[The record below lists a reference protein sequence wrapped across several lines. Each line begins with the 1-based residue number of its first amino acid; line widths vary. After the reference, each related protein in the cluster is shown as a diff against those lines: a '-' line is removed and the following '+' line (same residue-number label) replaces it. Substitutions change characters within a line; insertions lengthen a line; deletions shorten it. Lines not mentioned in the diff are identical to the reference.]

1 MNNETVFFN
10 PGDAIAN
17 SRDFREARR
26 SAEIFKAERPTER
39 KIVIAE
45 ADGKELFAVYYA
57 DTQKTAE
64 AGGTA
69 HHIKDEL

>member
-26 SAEIFKAERPTER
+26 SAEVIKKERPTE
-39 KIVIAE
+39 KQIVIAQE
-45 ADGKELFAVYYA
+45 DGTELFAVYFA
-57 DTQKTAE
+57 DDATNDSV
-64 AGGTA
+64 GTA
-69 HHIKDEL
+69 HHIKDSF